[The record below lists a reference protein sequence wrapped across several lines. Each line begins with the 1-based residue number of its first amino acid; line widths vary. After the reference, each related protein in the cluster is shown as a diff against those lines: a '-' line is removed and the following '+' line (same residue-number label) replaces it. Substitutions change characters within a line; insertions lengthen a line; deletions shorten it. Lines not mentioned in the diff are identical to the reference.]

1 MTLLQLQYFRE
12 LGKTLHYTKAAEHL
26 HISQPGL
33 SYSISEL
40 EKELGSKL
48 FEKKNRKFQLTPA
61 GQVFMQYVEQALDTI
76 TTGVDAFHAVVDS
89 TEERV
94 ALGYLH
100 SISSS
105 FIPQMIKRFY
115 QENPHSPILFDFVQ
129 DLGPNLVQ
137 QLKDGVI
144 DLAFCPE
151 LDAALE
157 SVPVMVQDLFLAV
170 PSSHPLAHRSS
181 VQFEDFAEEK
191 LIMMAKGSTIRRQLE
206 KIYKESGHVP
216 HLSFELQ
223 ECHSVQQFVTLEMG
237 LAIVPQAP
245 EYRAEGLALVPI
257 ADERF
262 KREIYCSWSKA
273 RTLSPAVATLRDF
286 IVEHYGSPQ

>member
-1 MTLLQLQYFRE
+1 M
-12 LGKTLHYTKAAEHL
+12 
-26 HISQPGL
+26 
-33 SYSISEL
+33 
-40 EKELGSKL
+40 
-48 FEKKNRKFQLTPA
+48 
-61 GQVFMQYVEQALDTI
+61 
-76 TTGVDAFHAVVDS
+76 
-89 TEERV
+89 
-94 ALGYLH
+94 
-100 SISSS
+100 
-105 FIPQMIKRFY
+105 
-115 QENPHSPILFDFVQ
+115 
-129 DLGPNLVQ
+129 Q

-262 KREIYCSWSKA
+262 KREIYCSWSKT

>member
-1 MTLLQLQYFRE
+1 MRRM
-12 LGKTLHYTKAAEHL
+12 
-26 HISQPGL
+26 
-33 SYSISEL
+33 
-40 EKELGSKL
+40 L
-48 FEKKNRKFQLTPA
+48 FEKTGTA
-61 GQVFMQYVEQALDTI
+61 VWMSHLDTMRLMQRAFRRA
-76 TTGVDAFHAVVDS
+76 GVVLHHSQGFTPHAYVSMLLPLSVGM
-89 TEERV
+89 E
-94 ALGYLH
+94 
-100 SISSS
+100 SICE
-105 FIPQMIKRFY
+105 IMEY
-115 QENPHSPILFDFVQ
+115 
-129 DLGPNLVQ
+129 
-137 QLKDGVI
+137 
-144 DLAFCPE
+144 E

-262 KREIYCSWSKA
+262 KREIYCSWSKT